1 MLPDLILYGTIY
13 DLVQGIIPFALFIKS
28 RSSNKS
34 ISVTSCSGTDE
45 EIILGYRQNQEE
57 SCISI
62 LFDRYIHLVFA
73 SCMKYLRNED
83 NAQDA
88 AMEIFESLP
97 EKLTKFE
104 VQHFKSWLFTLTKN
118 HCLMQLRKKNLLDRI
133 DNFEKIADFSVENMP
148 VLHLEEDE
156 TDEMVLKK
164 YLHELNEE
172 QRLCIELMYLEGL
185 SYKAISEKTGYEL
198 NQVKSYIQNGKRNL
212 KQKLETYYE
221 NANRT
226 RDII

>member
-1 MLPDLILYGTIY
+1 M
-13 DLVQGIIPFALFIKS
+13 FIKS
-28 RSSNKS
+28 QSSKES
-34 ISVTSCSGTDE
+34 SSSSACSGPDE
-45 EIILGYRQNQEE
+45 EIILTYRQNKDD
-57 SCISI
+57 SCISV

-73 SCMKYLRNED
+73 SCMKYFRNED
-83 NAQDA
+83 DAQDA
-88 AMEIFESLP
+88 AMEIFEDLP

-104 VQHFKSWLFTLTKN
+104 VQHFRSWLFTLTKN

-148 VLHLEEDE
+148 IQHLQEDE
-156 TDEMVLKK
+156 ADEVVLKK
-164 YLHELNEE
+164 YLNELNEE
-172 QRLCIELMYLEGL
+172 QRLCVELMYLEGL
-185 SYKAISEKTGYEL
+185 SYKAIADKTGYDL

-226 RDII
+226 YDII

>member
-1 MLPDLILYGTIY
+1 LILYGTIY
-13 DLVQGIIPFALFIKS
+13 ELVQGIIPLALFIKS
-28 RSSNKS
+28 QSSKES
-34 ISVTSCSGTDE
+34 SSSSACSGPDE
-45 EIILGYRQNQEE
+45 EIILTYRQNKDD
-57 SCISI
+57 SCISV

-73 SCMKYLRNED
+73 SCMKYFRNED
-83 NAQDA
+83 DAQDA
-88 AMEIFESLP
+88 AMEIFEDLP

-104 VQHFKSWLFTLTKN
+104 VQHFRSWLFTLTKN

-148 VLHLEEDE
+148 IQHLQEDE
-156 TDEMVLKK
+156 ADEVVLKK
-164 YLHELNEE
+164 YLNELNEE
-172 QRLCIELMYLEGL
+172 QRLCVELMYLEGL
-185 SYKAISEKTGYEL
+185 SYKAIADKTGYDL

-226 RDII
+226 YDII